1 MNHNEDLAVIMN
13 IISQVGG
20 VQNLGPDQDFYDA
33 GISSVTALPLLMELE
48 TQFAIT
54 LPDDRF
60 VQARTASALQKIV
73 AELKNS

>member
-1 MNHNEDLAVIMN
+1 MNHDDDVAVILD
-13 IISQVGG
+13 IISKVGG

-48 TQFAIT
+48 SRFSIT

-60 VQARTASALQKIV
+60 VQARTAGALQKIV
-73 AELKNS
+73 ADLRNS

>member
-1 MNHNEDLAVIMN
+1 MNSHEDLAVIMD

-48 TQFAIT
+48 TRFAIT